1 MENPL
6 FADQEEGDDT
16 YAGGAEGYEYD
27 SGTLEKK
34 EDLVSMHVCMSLC
47 MMCVCVCVCTCAP
60 AHTHTHTHTHTRSTY
75 LCVCAPM
82 WMQVCEYLF

>member
-34 EDLVSMHVCMSLC
+34 EDLVSMHMCMSSSVYDVC
-47 MMCVCVCVCTCAP
+47 MCVCVFALVHV
-60 AHTHTHTHTHTRSTY
+60 HTHTHTHTHTLNVSVC
-75 LCVCAPM
+75 LCIHV
-82 WMQVCEYLF
+82 V